1 MNEGDVTSGSKCRKA
16 VRPHPA
22 RAGIVCLAA
31 VWAGCGTVKQTGTA
45 RTGTEQILLT
55 NAWDEALQNIDF
67 RPLTG
72 VPVFL
77 DTQHVTGLVDQ
88 GWIISSLRQAMLSQG
103 VLVRPKAEQAQWIV
117 EARVGAYGTD
127 SYNWLLGIP
136 QITMP
141 VSLGVVPSGTI
152 PEIPFA
158 KKSDQYAYTK
168 LALFAYDRSS
178 GQLVWRS
185 GTQLAAANA
194 KDVYFGGIGPIQS
207 GSIRQKNRRVGIN
220 LPIISDPT
228 PTVVPQGRGSAPGQ
242 QAVPE
247 YPEATMALPPHMS
260 DLELFGP

>member
-1 MNEGDVTSGSKCRKA
+1 LLC
-16 VRPHPA
+16 
-22 RAGIVCLAA
+22 IAA
-31 VWAGCGTVKQTGTA
+31 ACAGCGTVKQTGTA

-55 NAWDEALQNIDF
+55 NAWDEALQQVDF

-72 VPVFL
+72 VPVYL
-77 DTQHVTGLVDQ
+77 DTQHIKGLVDE
-88 GWIISSLRQAMLSQG
+88 GWIISSLRQAMLAQG
-103 VLVRPKAEQAQWIV
+103 VLVRPKPEQAQWIV

-178 GQLVWRS
+178 GQMVWRS

-207 GSIRQKNRRVGIN
+207 GSIRQKNRKIGIN

-228 PTVVPQGRGSAPGQ
+228 PTVVPQSGGTRSGQ
-242 QAVPE
+242 QPAATPPD
-247 YPEATMALPPHMS
+247 YPAATMPLPSHAT
-260 DLELFGP
+260 DLEIFGP